1 MDVKTN
7 SKMVRNRLAE
17 LQEKSGVKAPES
29 TEEEEMK
36 PLKKQDKKMSTSQ
49 EDFLNSLQS
58 ITSDIDTVQK
68 NVSRIE
74 TLQTRILH
82 AVSQKDVEKEKDE
95 LNDLNDNTK
104 RVANKIRESLK
115 TQQDNNEKNKKKEI
129 SELTSREQTDQRLR
143 ITQVASQ
150 TKRFSEVWSTYNE
163 SQLEF
168 RKKSKATLIKAAK
181 ITGITNLT
189 DDKIEEMIDE
199 GHTDG
204 LFGGNLHATVQAEK
218 DKLLALQSRHGE
230 FMKLEKQIE
239 EVAQLFKE
247 IAVLV
252 ESQGEMVDN
261 IYQNVLNAE
270 VLVEKGTDNLE
281 KAEKSQK
288 SARKKKAICFS
299 ILFVVILI
307 VFLVILAE
315 FGAFSYSS
323 SSNTYTTTT
332 TTTTLSP
339 TTVTNNDGVE
349 WDPNFVPDSKT

>member
-1 MDVKTN
+1 LDVKTN

-17 LQEKSGVKAPES
+17 LQEKSGVKAPDS

-74 TLQTRILH
+74 TLQTRILQ
-82 AVSQKDVEKEKDE
+82 AVSQNQKEKDE

-115 TQQDNNEKNKKKEI
+115 TQQDNNEKNKKETTK
-129 SELTSREQTDQRLR
+129 LTSREQTDQRLR

-261 IYQNVLNAE
+261 IYQNVVNAE
-270 VLVEKGTDNLE
+270 VMVEKGTENLE
-281 KAEKSQK
+281 QAEKSQK

-307 VFLVILAE
+307 VFLVILIE
-315 FGAFSYSS
+315 FGAFS
-323 SSNTYTTTT
+323 
-332 TTTTLSP
+332 
-339 TTVTNNDGVE
+339 
-349 WDPNFVPDSKT
+349 